1 LRLYRASLPPPHL
14 TVENPALWHHKAMK
28 GKKALPI
35 NPQAWVTLREMPG
48 TRVAFWVVESC
59 PYCTKQHFHL
69 AGARDDDPEERLGEA
84 KAPCRPE
91 HTYILALPPR
101 AQTKGGK
108 RAQQRRERRENR
120 RLTRGGALED
130 E

>member
-1 LRLYRASLPPPHL
+1 
-14 TVENPALWHHKAMK
+14 MK
-28 GKKALPI
+28 GKKALVV

-48 TRVAFWVVESC
+48 TRVMFWVVESC
-59 PYCTKQHFHL
+59 PYCAKQHFHL
-69 AGARDDDPEERLGEA
+69 AGKRDDDPEERLGEV
-84 KAPCRPE
+84 KAPCQGE
-91 HTYILALPPR
+91 HTYTLNLPPR

-120 RLTRGGALED
+120 RLARDGALED